1 MNIENRR
8 VAFALAET
16 SADTAAAEIASLLAQ
31 AAMAYQQRRFADA
44 QTLCKQILTQS
55 PRHAGAQNLLGVLYQ
70 AAGHHRLAVT
80 VFGEALAAN
89 ECDAVCHYNIGR
101 SHQLL
106 DERRAAA
113 CHFKR
118 AIALGLGNAHAETI
132 ILQNPTVHNAVRRVM
147 ETVSPGESHQF
158 LSVGEIIAIANDVF
172 ISSALELTLMRGL
185 GLETLLTHMRAALLV
200 LVQSYGF
207 DSGRFGDGIPALLCA
222 IAQQCFINEYV
233 YSQSDHETAQASRLR
248 DMLAQ
253 KLAAG
258 EGVPPLLLAAVAAY
272 VPLHTIP
279 GVQSLLAAD
288 WSDAVAAL
296 LRQQVCEP
304 LEELQDRRTIRV
316 LTPVDDTVSLEVMRQ
331 YEENPYPRWTAA
343 PLTAS
348 AAKDKEYRGANDNA
362 QAGPATTDILI
373 AGCGTGRHPIGAAR
387 AYPQARIVAAD
398 ISRTSLAYALR
409 KTREEGLS
417 NIDYVQADILKLGA
431 IGMRFDRVEACGVLH
446 HLADPRAGWRALL
459 SLLRPS
465 GVMRV
470 GLYSEAARRSVVEA
484 RRIIAARGYRSSPE
498 DIRALRQSIMRERH
512 APLWRDMLEKSED
525 FYSTS
530 GCRDLFFNVM
540 EHRFTIAEIADFLR
554 EHALEFH
561 GFEVDAA
568 TSAKFAQHYP
578 AAGAVLD
585 LRCWADFEAANP
597 DTFRAMYIFSVGRKR
612 AVSHAA

>member
-16 SADTAAAEIASLLAQ
+16 SADTASAEIASLLAQ
-31 AAMAYQQRRFADA
+31 ATMAYQQRRFADA
-44 QTLCKQILTQS
+44 QTLCKQILALS
-55 PRHAGAQNLLGVLYQ
+55 PQHAGAQNLLGVLYQ
-70 AAGHHRLAVT
+70 AAGDHRLAVM

-89 ECDAVCHYNIGR
+89 ERDAVCHYNIGR

-106 DERRAAA
+106 DDRPAAA
-113 CHFKR
+113 FHFKR
-118 AIALGLGNAHAETI
+118 AIVLGLGNMHAETL

-147 ETVSPGESHQF
+147 ETISSGENHQL
-158 LSVGEIIAIANDVF
+158 LSAGEIIAIANDVF

-185 GLETLLTHMRAALLV
+185 GLETLLTHVREALLV
-200 LVQSYGF
+200 IVQSYGF

-233 YSQSDHETAQASRLR
+233 YGESGNETAQAARLR
-248 DMLAQ
+248 DMLAR

-258 EGVPPLLLAAVAAY
+258 EDVPSLLLAAVAAY
-272 VPLHTIP
+272 FPLHTIP

-288 WSDAVAAL
+288 WPDPVAAL

-304 LEELQDRRTIRV
+304 REELQGRQTIQA

-331 YEENPYPRWTAA
+331 YEENPYPRWTSA
-343 PLTAS
+343 PLAAS
-348 AAKDKEYRGANDNA
+348 AAKEREFPGANDNA
-362 QAGPATTDILI
+362 QTAPATDILI

-409 KTREEGLS
+409 KTREEGLP
-417 NIDYVQADILKLGA
+417 NIDYVQADILKLDA
-431 IGMRFDRVEACGVLH
+431 IGMSFDRIEACGVLH
-446 HLADPRAGWRALL
+446 HLADPLAGWRALL

-484 RRIIAARGYRSSPE
+484 RRIIAARGYRSSLA

-540 EHRFTIAEIADFLR
+540 EHRFAIAEIDAFLR
-554 EHALEFH
+554 ENALEFH

-568 TSAKFAQHYP
+568 TSAEFAQRYP
-578 AAGAVLD
+578 AAGAAFDLD
-585 LRCWADFEAANP
+585 CWADFEAANP
-597 DTFRAMYIFSVGRKR
+597 DTFRHMYIFSVSRKR

>member
-8 VAFALAET
+8 VAFAPAAT
-16 SADTAAAEIASLLAQ
+16 SADPAPAEIASVLAK
-31 AAMAYQQRRFADA
+31 ATMAYQQRRFAEA
-44 QTLCKQILTQS
+44 ETLCKQILARS
-55 PRHAGAQNLLGVLYQ
+55 PQHAGAQNLLGVLHQ
-70 AAGHHRLAVT
+70 AVGQHRLAIM
-80 VFGEALAAN
+80 VFGEALAVNDA
-89 ECDAVCHYNIGR
+89 DAVCHYNIGR

-113 CHFKR
+113 FHFKR
-118 AIALGLGNAHAETI
+118 AIALGLGNTHPETI
-132 ILQNPTVHNAVRRVM
+132 ILQNPTVHNAVKRVM
-147 ETVSPGESHQF
+147 ETVAPSESRI
-158 LSVGEIIAIANDVF
+158 LSAGEIIAIANDVF
-172 ISSALELTLMRGL
+172 ISAALESTLMRGL
-185 GLETLLTHMRAALLV
+185 GLETLLTQIRAALLV

-233 YSQSDHETAQASRLR
+233 YSESSQETAQAQRLR
-248 DMLAQ
+248 DMLVR

-258 EGVPPLLLAAVAAY
+258 EAVPPLLLAAVAAY
-272 VPLHTIP
+272 FPLHAIS
-279 GVQSLLAAD
+279 GVSALLAAN
-288 WSDAVAAL
+288 WPEPVAAL
-296 LRQQVCEP
+296 LRQQVREP
-304 LEELQDRRTIRV
+304 LEEFEDRQTIPA

-343 PLTAS
+343 PLAAS
-348 AAKDKEYRGANDNA
+348 AAKGDGYPGAHDNA
-362 QAGPATTDILI
+362 QAEPAPDILI
-373 AGCGTGRHPIGAAR
+373 AGCGTGRHPIGTAR

-409 KTREEGLS
+409 KTREEGLCT
-417 NIDYVQADILKLGA
+417 IDYVQADILEIGA
-431 IGMRFDRVEACGVLH
+431 IGMSFDRIEACGVLH
-446 HLADPRAGWRALL
+446 HLADPRAGWRTLL

-470 GLYSEAARRSVVEA
+470 GLYSAAARRSVVEA
-484 RRIIAARGYRSSPE
+484 RRIIAARGYRSSRE

-512 APLWRDMLEKSED
+512 APLWRDLLEKSED

-540 EHRFTIAEIADFLR
+540 EHRFTIGEIADFLR
-554 EHALEFH
+554 ENALEFH

-568 TSAKFAQHYP
+568 TAANFARRYP
-578 AAGAVLD
+578 GATLD
-585 LRCWADFEAANP
+585 LKCWAAFEADNP
-597 DTFRAMYIFSVGRKR
+597 DTFRHMYIFSVRRKL